1 MGKVLI
7 LEVPHKKPFNFQI
20 NLPFYRRNVFK
31 VRVKEGIIKPGMKL
45 KINEKIIEI
54 ERIEAERKKL
64 EEAKTGEEV
73 WLITKNGN
81 TEILVMAEGK
91 EVEFF

>member
-1 MGKVLI
+1 
-7 LEVPHKKPFNFQI
+7 QI
-20 NLPFYRRNVFK
+20 TLPFYRRNVFK
-31 VRVKEGIIKPGMKL
+31 VRVKEGVIKPGMRL

-54 ERIEAERKKL
+54 ESIEAERKKL
-64 EEAKTGEEV
+64 EEAKPGEEV

-81 TEILVMAEGK
+81 VEILAMVEGK